1 MLLHYAN
8 SQLLEMCAMDMLQ
21 VLTTANGSRM
31 LRERSCRGCQL
42 ARAFKTRMPV
52 MHMVGAGTSE
62 KQ

>member
-1 MLLHYAN
+1 
-8 SQLLEMCAMDMLQ
+8 MLQ